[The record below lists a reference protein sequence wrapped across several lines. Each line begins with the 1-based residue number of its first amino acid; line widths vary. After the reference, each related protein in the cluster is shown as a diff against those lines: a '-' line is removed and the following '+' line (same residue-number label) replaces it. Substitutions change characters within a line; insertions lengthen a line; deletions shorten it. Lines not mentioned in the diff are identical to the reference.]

1 MIIFK
6 IFLNFVIMGFNKRFL
21 KKDGILLNIENIMDY
36 LDADAVYL
44 TDEFSRDVYRMFNSG
59 KTKEEI
65 INFIEEFKND
75 DIC

>member
-1 MIIFK
+1 LNIFK

-21 KKDGILLNIENIMDY
+21 KKEGILLNLENIMDY
-36 LDADAVYL
+36 LNADAVYL

-75 DIC
+75 TN